1 MVAIAAARVPQMR
14 LAPVHNFIGLRA
26 CASGGAQPK
35 AVLQAAN
42 AAR

>member
-1 MVAIAAARVPQMR
+1 MVAIAIACVSEMR

-26 CASGGAQPK
+26 CASGGVQPK
-35 AVLQAAN
+35 AMLQAAN